1 MRTAADFLGMLVYL
15 GVMYGG
21 LPDRELLS
29 ATFEASIKGPAD
41 GGTPVGRQSEQR
53 LRLVKTPADAAP
65 EAIATD
71 ARSEEVT
78 RSSSA
83 A

>member
-41 GGTPVGRQSEQR
+41 GGIPVGQRSEQR
-53 LRLVKTPADAAP
+53 LRLVETPAGAAP
-65 EAIATD
+65 EAIAP
-71 ARSEEVT
+71 AAPAEVT
-78 RSSSA
+78 RSSNA

>member
-29 ATFEASIKGPAD
+29 AAFEASIEGPVD
-41 GGTPVGRQSEQR
+41 GGTRVGRRSKQR
-53 LRLVKTPADAAP
+53 LRLVKTPDEPVP
-65 EAIATD
+65 EATA
-71 ARSEEVT
+71 ARSKEAT
-78 RSSSA
+78 RSSRA

>member
-29 ATFEASIKGPAD
+29 AAFEASIEGPVD
-41 GGTPVGRQSEQR
+41 GGTRVDRRSRQR
-53 LRLVKTPADAAP
+53 LRLVKTPDEPAP
-65 EAIATD
+65 EATP
-71 ARSEEVT
+71 ARSKEAT
-78 RSSSA
+78 RSTRA

>member
-29 ATFEASIKGPAD
+29 VAFEASIEGSTD
-41 GGTPVGRQSEQR
+41 GGAPVGRRSRQH
-53 LRLVKTPADAAP
+53 LRLVKTPDGAAP
-65 EAIATD
+65 EATAVQSNEATG
-71 ARSEEVT
+71 ST
-78 RSSSA
+78 RA

>member
-29 ATFEASIKGPAD
+29 AAFEASIEGPVDD
-41 GGTPVGRQSEQR
+41 GTAVGRRSR
-53 LRLVKTPADAAP
+53 RHLRLLKTPDEAAP
-65 EAIATD
+65 EATA
-71 ARSEEVT
+71 ARTKQAT
-78 RSSSA
+78 RSSRA

>member
-41 GGTPVGRQSEQR
+41 GGTRSNQR
-53 LRLVKTPADAAP
+53 LRLVRTSAEAGP
-65 EAIATD
+65 EAIAP
-71 ARSEEVT
+71 APSAEVT
-78 RSSSA
+78 RSSNA

>member
-1 MRTAADFLGMLVYL
+1 MRTTADFLGMLVYL

-29 ATFEASIKGPAD
+29 ATFEASIKGPVD
-41 GGTPVGRQSEQR
+41 GDTRTNQR
-53 LRLVKTPADAAP
+53 LRLVNTPAEAAP
-65 EAIATD
+65 AAIA
-71 ARSEEVT
+71 AAPSEEV
-78 RSSSA
+78 SSSSNA

>member
-29 ATFEASIKGPAD
+29 ATFEASLEGPVD
-41 GGTPVGRQSEQR
+41 GDTREGQQSEQR
-53 LRLVKTPADAAP
+53 LRLVKTPDEPAP
-65 EAIATD
+65 EAAPAQSKEAD
-71 ARSEEVT
+71 
-78 RSSSA
+78 RSSRA

>member
-21 LPDRELLS
+21 LPDRELVS
-29 ATFEASIKGPAD
+29 ATFEASVNGSVD
-41 GGTPVGRQSEQR
+41 GLTPVGSRSRRR
-53 LRLVKTPADAAP
+53 LRLVKTPEAAP
-65 EAIATD
+65 EAITA

-78 RSSSA
+78 RSSNA

>member
-41 GGTPVGRQSEQR
+41 GDTRSNQR
-53 LRLVKTPADAAP
+53 LRLVETPAGAAP
-65 EAIATD
+65 EAIAPV
-71 ARSEEVT
+71 ASAEVT
-78 RSSSA
+78 RSSNA

>member
-29 ATFEASIKGPAD
+29 VAFEASIEGSVD
-41 GGTPVGRQSEQR
+41 GGTPVGRRSKQR
-53 LRLVKTPADAAP
+53 LRLVKTPDEPVP
-65 EAIATD
+65 EAAA
-71 ARSEEVT
+71 ARSEEAT
-78 RSSSA
+78 RSDRA

>member
-21 LPDRELLS
+21 LPDRELLA
-29 ATFEASIKGPAD
+29 ATFEASIKGPVD
-41 GGTPVGRQSEQR
+41 GDTAVGQRSEQR
-53 LRLVKTPADAAP
+53 LRLVETTGVATPA
-65 EAIATD
+65 AIAD